1 MVPDLYFQE
10 ELLREEGL
18 HYVREDGSLPALGP
32 PPARPPE
39 GRGQRRRALVHG
51 IAEGGCQFDDDLLGD
66 LGNVQ
71 FVLLPHLQKFDVL
84 LAQSDAGRPKPC
96 L

>member
-39 GRGQRRRALVHG
+39 GRGQRRRALPLLRSVLQALLLQAVPPAAHQ
-51 IAEGGCQFDDDLLGD
+51 GGTI
-66 LGNVQ
+66 
-71 FVLLPHLQKFDVL
+71 H
-84 LAQSDAGRPKPC
+84 R
-96 L
+96 